1 MDNLAT
7 IFRRPMVKKESWGVG
22 SMEINKLQEEL
33 KKVKMD
39 ADYWR
44 LAYDKLLKHIEHQD
58 KYIRHL
64 EDQTWRKKIDR

>member
-1 MDNLAT
+1 MDEIAT
-7 IFRRPMVKKESWGVG
+7 IFRRARVERESRRVG
-22 SMEINKLQEEL
+22 DMEINKLQEEL

-58 KYIRHL
+58 SYIRHL
-64 EDQTWRKKIDR
+64 ESQVWGGKTF

>member
-1 MDNLAT
+1 MDEIAT
-7 IFRRPMVKKESWGVG
+7 IFRRAMVKRESREVG
-22 SMEINKLQEEL
+22 DMEVNKLQEEL

-58 KYIRHL
+58 SYIRHL
-64 EDQTWRKKIDR
+64 ESQVWGGKTF

>member
-1 MDNLAT
+1 MDEIAT
-7 IFRRPMVKKESWGVG
+7 IFRRAMVERESRRVG
-22 SMEINKLQEEL
+22 DMEINKLQEEL

-58 KYIRHL
+58 SYIRHL
-64 EDQTWRKKIDR
+64 ESQVWSGKTF

>member
-1 MDNLAT
+1 
-7 IFRRPMVKKESWGVG
+7 
-22 SMEINKLQEEL
+22 MEVNKLQEEL

-58 KYIRHL
+58 SYIRHL
-64 EDQTWRKKIDR
+64 ESQVWGGKTF